1 MLPSAQVTMLE
12 PGIIA
17 PPPLP
22 RNNREHQR
30 PAVSAAD
37 ETLTIVNSLGQAACY
52 ILHLQLLMLLMIGPL
67 GAP

>member
-1 MLPSAQVTMLE
+1 MLPSAQVTMHE

-22 RNNREHQR
+22 RDNRVHQR

-37 ETLTIVNSLGQAACY
+37 ETLTIVNSLGQVVCY
-52 ILHLQLLMLLMIGPL
+52 ILHLQLLMLLMIGQFGGP
-67 GAP
+67 